1 MAISYS
7 NFLTQVRN
15 YTEVDS
21 NVLSDT
27 LLDQFI
33 RNVELDIAGKV
44 DYDDLRKYATTST
57 ITAQRFLSMPS
68 DLIYLRSV
76 QIINSNVRD
85 FLEKRDTSFMSE
97 YQSNPVE
104 SKTFTVT
111 VVSGNPIDHPYYN
124 VGSTN
129 KYGIDGS
136 TATANVT
143 LNLAEGGTYRFD
155 QSDSSNDGHPL
166 RFSTTPNGTHG
177 GGTEY
182 TTGVTTNGVPGTSG
196 AYTEITVATDAP
208 TLYYYCT
215 NHSAM
220 GWTANTPSGTTGAP
234 KYYANWDDQNI
245 VLAPTPDQA
254 YTVQINY
261 IIDPP
266 HFSSTNNTF
275 LSTYQDQLLLYGVLS
290 ECFSYLKGP
299 MDMYKLYL
307 DKYNESTQ
315 GFAMQQMGNRRRGQY
330 EEGVPRIPI
339 QSPSP

>member
-1 MAISYS
+1 MAITHA

-44 DYDDLRKYATTST
+44 DYDDLRKYAVTST
-57 ITAQRFLSMPS
+57 IASQRYLSMPS

-76 QIINSNVRD
+76 QITNSGARD
-85 FLEKRDTSFMSE
+85 FLEKRDTSFISE
-97 YQSNPVE
+97 FNPSE
-104 SKTFTVT
+104 
-111 VVSGNPIDHPYYN
+111 
-124 VGSTN
+124 
-129 KYGIDGS
+129 
-136 TATANVT
+136 
-143 LNLAEGGTYRFD
+143 
-155 QSDSSNDGHPL
+155 
-166 RFSTTPNGTHG
+166 
-177 GGTEY
+177 
-182 TTGVTTNGVPGTSG
+182 
-196 AYTEITVATDAP
+196 
-208 TLYYYCT
+208 
-215 NHSAM
+215 
-220 GWTANTPSGTTGAP
+220 TTGAP

-254 YTVQINY
+254 YTIQINY

-266 HFSSTNNTF
+266 HFTSSNNTV
-275 LSTYQDQLLLYGVLS
+275 LSTYQDAMLLHGVLS

-299 MDMYKLYL
+299 MDMYKTYL
-307 DKYNESTQ
+307 DKYNEEVQ
-315 GFAMQQMGNRRRGQY
+315 AFGLQQMGQRRRGQY